1 MKIGLF
7 DSGIGGLT
15 LLEEALR
22 QRPGGD
28 YLFYADTDHVPY
40 GLRRREEILQFTDE
54 AISFLIRQGCECV
67 VLACN
72 TATAV
77 AAEPLRQRYAL
88 PIVGIEPAVK
98 SALAHHADGRV
109 LVVATPVTI
118 RGEKLH
124 RLIDRLEDHDAVD
137 LCPLPELV
145 SMAEHEEYNAL
156 PYLRQALAAYAPE
169 RYSEIVLGCTHFN
182 YFKDSFLQLF
192 PTAEIIDGAEGTI
205 RRMCSLLPPESA
217 GSGSVRFFCSGHP
230 VTDTG
235 SLSGFQRRLERLR
248 RMRDL

>member
-22 QRPGGD
+22 QRPGSE
-28 YLFYADTDHVPY
+28 YLFYADEDHVPY
-40 GLRRREEILQFTDE
+40 GLRSREEIMQFSED
-54 AISFLIRQGCECV
+54 AVRFLIAQGCECV

-77 AAEPLRQRYAL
+77 AAETLRARYSI

-98 SALAHHADGRV
+98 SAMAHHADKRV

-124 RLIDRLEDHDAVD
+124 RLIGRFEDHDAVD

-145 SMAEHEEYNAL
+145 SMAEREDYAAL
-156 PYLRQALAAYAPE
+156 PYLQRALAAYEPTQ
-169 RYSEIVLGCTHFN
+169 YSEIVLGCTHFN
-182 YFKDSFLQLF
+182 YFKDSFRRLF
-192 PTAEIIDGAEGTI
+192 PEAEIVDGAEGTI
-205 RRMCSLLPPESA
+205 RRMCSLLPTETAAASSVIFYS
-217 GSGSVRFFCSGHP
+217 SGREI
-230 VTDTG
+230 TDEI
-235 SLSGFQRRLERLR
+235 SLSALWRRMYRLR
-248 RMRDL
+248 YMRAL